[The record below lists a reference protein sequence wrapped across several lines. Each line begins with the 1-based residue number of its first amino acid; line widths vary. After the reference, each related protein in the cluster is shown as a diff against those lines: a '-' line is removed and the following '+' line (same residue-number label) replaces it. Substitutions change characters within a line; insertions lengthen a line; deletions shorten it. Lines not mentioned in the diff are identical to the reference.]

1 MGLVFFKGDNNEGVK
16 DLNFN
21 NIHKFYFDE
30 LKVLLD
36 INSGSVHII
45 DDIVWDLLDR
55 LELEQGDW
63 RKAQEDLIKKYGG
76 SILKSAAEE
85 LNNLIENNLLFS
97 QDINILE
104 YQPNSNPVVK
114 ALCLHVAHDCNLRCG
129 YCFAGTGAFGGQRLL
144 MNREVGEKAID
155 FLLDSSQNRKHV
167 EIDFFGGEP
176 LLNFNVV
183 KELVAY
189 GNERAQKLDKII
201 KFTITTNGVLLSD
214 EVQDFLNN
222 NNMSVVLSLDGRQEV
237 NDKMR
242 PFPNGLGSYSRIKDK
257 ILDFI
262 KGRKQEDYYVRGT
275 FTRHN
280 LDFSADVRHLA
291 EQGFK
296 EISVEPVV
304 ADFARDYAFK
314 EGDLPFLKEQYEILT
329 RYYWQS
335 YVNGKGFNFF
345 HFNIDLKHGP
355 CLPKRL
361 SGCGAGHEYLA
372 VSPEGDLY
380 PCHQFVGQEE
390 YRIGN
395 VFSGIAKKTLALE
408 FQKSHVL
415 NKEECRGCWARYYCS
430 GGCHANNLA
439 YGGSLLKPYTFG
451 CELQKKRLECALYLQ
466 VKKHLL
472 AEKP

>member
-1 MGLVFFKGDNNEGVK
+1 MKE
-16 DLNFN
+16 LNFN
-21 NIHKFYFDE
+21 NIHKFCFEE

-45 DDIVWDLLDR
+45 DDTTWDFLDQ
-55 LELEQGDW
+55 LEIEQGDW
-63 RKAQEDLIKKYGG
+63 EKAQAALIDRYGD
-76 SILKSAAEE
+76 SILQGVAKE
-85 LNNLIENNLLFS
+85 LNQLIESNLLFS
-97 QDINILE
+97 PDIDLLE
-104 YQPNSNPVVK
+104 YQPSPHPVVK

-144 MNREVGEKAID
+144 MDREVGEKAID
-155 FLLDSSQNRKHV
+155 FLLANSQNRKHV

-189 GNERAQKLDKII
+189 GNERAEKLGKII

-222 NNMSVVLSLDGRQEV
+222 NNMSVVLSLDGREEI

-242 PFPNGLGSYSRIKDK
+242 PFPNGSGSYSIIKDK
-257 ILDFI
+257 ILDFV
-262 KGRKQEDYYVRGT
+262 KGRKQKDYYVRGT
-275 FTRHN
+275 YTHHN
-280 LDFSADVRHLA
+280 LDFAADVKHLA
-291 EQGFK
+291 GQGFR
-296 EISVEPVV
+296 EISIEPVV
-304 ADFARDYAFK
+304 ADPTCDYAFK
-314 EGDLPFLKEQYEILT
+314 KEDLPFLEEQYEVLT

-345 HFNIDLKHGP
+345 HFNIDLNHGP

-380 PCHQFVGQEE
+380 PCRQFVGQGNFK
-390 YRIGN
+390 IGS
-395 VFSGIAKKTLALE
+395 VYSGTAQKAIALE

-430 GGCHANNLA
+430 GGCHANNLV
-439 YGGSLLKPYTFG
+439 YGGSLLKPYIFV
-451 CELQKKRLECALYLQ
+451 CELQRKRLECALYLQ
-466 VKKHLL
+466 VKKHLF
-472 AEKP
+472 AANV